1 MRSQL
6 RPALDQGLLTVV
18 NLGEGMDSVLRSA
31 MGQSHEGF
39 ADSLELWIR
48 AVERRMTD
56 PRSRLLFDGESAD
69 FFKMAIEEG
78 EIALSRPSIFRVPG
92 LRRSVPVSWRGCR
105 PFHRLGWTS
114 FSTYAA
120 T

>member
-1 MRSQL
+1 MRRFTKDLETVREFIEEVPNLLRPVLADILGSANAHEL

-48 AVERRMTD
+48 AVERR
-56 PRSRLLFDGESAD
+56 
-69 FFKMAIEEG
+69 
-78 EIALSRPSIFRVPG
+78 
-92 LRRSVPVSWRGCR
+92 
-105 PFHRLGWTS
+105 
-114 FSTYAA
+114 
-120 T
+120 